1 MKTEEDRLKISYG
14 VEQDEQLDTI
24 AELTAIL
31 KSLDLR
37 LNMKEKEFNGSFD
50 EDDLFLLI
58 FGMSISY
65 EFDTANCDS
74 KNYVSPLIEVFDKK
88 KKEYNVVK
96 NCDFKDFFS
105 KTLLNCDFFQLKYLK
120 KGYNFE
126 FSDFEKELHKIFKR
140 RLYKRKENYVHFLL
154 ALIANLKLIHK
165 QKQLIDSCYTI
176 SDFVEDSTFSEQY
189 QDFKCTLDNFLNPD
203 YATFNHKDFEFF
215 KAVSDL
221 IYKIDDLRQNLL
233 LKFNINFKKADMLEN
248 KFKISID
255 NLAQLTIVQY
265 AVKNRY
271 GFIQKLSGGL
281 ESTQLWLYDSDLH
294 LHKPFS
300 MEVALVKFTNKLRK
314 VFPNVVTNYKEKRKF
329 RDLIFS
335 IKQSFKEYFVQANNL
350 VYLKDREN
358 VMRIVFNNGVLE
370 ISKKNLNT
378 YKFYKSFDPNKLAL
392 LGFNCNFD
400 KKEFEGLISNRI
412 ENKFKSFL
420 TWSIK
425 ELRNNDDIL
434 QENKMNFLAAVL
446 ANHFQYDEDY
456 HVMANFLGKK
466 GSGKTALMNMLT
478 NSVVNNNTLRKQHS
492 PFDYELNFFTPE
504 VALTTLFAFNS
515 EQDVR
520 NYSNN
525 SNVKSAIAREFISV
539 NKKYEDIQNVE
550 VHTKFLTFAE
560 VEARIKSDGGFYDRN
575 IYFYFDRKKDLYE
588 NELAKYDGD
597 ISKVIGSQVLGITAT
612 LYEGVQFQIKHV
624 FGRGARVY
632 KALYSKIFDES
643 TEIALENTNPEITK
657 LKIILK
663 KSNSFIYKKDLVD
676 LYHFVANSNLTAE
689 ISDLATNT
697 LMSYLRQWS
706 ENETTHGNIYYNLKL
721 NNEFRGV
728 KKNRQMILG
737 VEIKEEWLNKLIEY
751 YKRDTVI
758 LKRLTEIKNNY
769 IQLYQD
775 TELVKNIYEKFKI
788 EYVEPVEKKLNKEQ
802 NNYKY
807 TQTIFDKIDELDN
820 DLFYKD
826 TVKIES
832 KSLGGGV
839 EHGR

>member
-1 MKTEEDRLKISYG
+1 MKKEEDRLKISYG
-14 VEQDEQLDTI
+14 IEQDEQLDTI
-24 AELTAIL
+24 ADLTATL
-31 KSLDLR
+31 KSLDSR
-37 LNMKEKEFNGSFD
+37 LNMKEEEFNGSFD
-50 EDDLFLLI
+50 EDDLFFLI
-58 FGMSISY
+58 FAMSISY
-65 EFDTANCDS
+65 EFDTANCDG
-74 KNYVSPLIEVFDKK
+74 KNYVSPLIEVLDKK
-88 KKEYNVVK
+88 KKEYDIVK
-96 NCDFKDFFS
+96 NCNFKEFFS

-126 FSDFEKELHKIFKR
+126 FSDLEKEVHKFFKR
-140 RLYKRKENYVHFLL
+140 RLHRKKDNYIHFLL
-154 ALIANLKLIHK
+154 ALLANLKLIHK

-176 SDFVEDSTFSEQY
+176 SDFEKDGSFSEEY
-189 QDFKCTLDNFLNPD
+189 QDFKHTLDNFLNPD

-215 KAVSDL
+215 KDVSDL
-221 IYKIDDLRQNLL
+221 IYKLDELRQNLL
-233 LKFNINFKKADMLEN
+233 LKFNINFKKSDMLEN
-248 KFKISID
+248 KFKISVD
-255 NLAQLTIVQY
+255 NLAQLAILHY

-281 ESTQLWLYDSDLH
+281 ESTQLWLYDLDLH

-300 MEVALVKFTNKLRK
+300 IETALVKFTNKLRK

-350 VYLKDREN
+350 VYLKDRED

-378 YKFYKSFDPNKLAL
+378 YKFYKNFNPNKLAL

-400 KKEFEGLISNRI
+400 ANEFEGLISNRI
-412 ENKFKSFL
+412 ENKFKNFL
-420 TWSIK
+420 SWSIK
-425 ELRNNDDIL
+425 ELRNNDSIL
-434 QENKMNFLAAVL
+434 QKNKMCFLAAVL

-478 NSVVNNNTLRKQHS
+478 NSIANNNTLRKQHS

-575 IYFYFDRKKDLYE
+575 IYFYFDRKKDLYK

-597 ISKVIGSQVLGITAT
+597 ISKVISSQVLGIIAT

-624 FGRGARVY
+624 FGRGARIY

-657 LKIILK
+657 LKVILK
-663 KSNSFIYKKDLVD
+663 KSNSFVYKKDLVD
-676 LYHFVANSNLTAE
+676 LYHFAATSNLTAE
-689 ISDLATNT
+689 ISDLATST

-706 ENETTHGNIYYNLKL
+706 ENETSHGNIYYNLKL

-751 YKRDTVI
+751 YKKDTVI

-775 TELVKNIYEKFKI
+775 TELVKNIYEKLKI
-788 EYVEPVEKKLNKEQ
+788 EYVEPKKESNKEQ
-802 NNYKY
+802 NNYEY

>member
-1 MKTEEDRLKISYG
+1 MKKEEDRLKISYG
-14 VEQDEQLDTI
+14 IEQDEQLDTI
-24 AELTAIL
+24 ADLTATL
-31 KSLDLR
+31 KSLDSR
-37 LNMKEKEFNGSFD
+37 LNMKEEEFNGSFD
-50 EDDLFLLI
+50 EDDLFFLI
-58 FGMSISY
+58 FAMSISY
-65 EFDTANCDS
+65 EFDTANCDG
-74 KNYVSPLIEVFDKK
+74 KNYVSPLIEVLDKK
-88 KKEYNVVK
+88 KKEYDIVK
-96 NCDFKDFFS
+96 NYNFKEFFS

-120 KGYNFE
+120 KGYNFD
-126 FSDFEKELHKIFKR
+126 FSDLEKEVHKIFKR
-140 RLYKRKENYVHFLL
+140 RLHRKKDNYIHFLL
-154 ALIANLKLIHK
+154 ALLANLKLIHK

-176 SDFVEDSTFSEQY
+176 SDFEKDASFSKEY
-189 QDFKCTLDNFLNPD
+189 QDFKHTLDNFLNPD
-203 YATFNHKDFEFF
+203 YATFNHNDFEFF
-215 KAVSDL
+215 KDVSDL
-221 IYKIDDLRQNLL
+221 IYKLDELRQNLL

-248 KFKISID
+248 KFKISVD
-255 NLAQLTIVQY
+255 NLAQLTIVHY

-281 ESTQLWLYDSDLH
+281 ESTQLWLYDLDLH

-300 MEVALVKFTNKLRK
+300 IETALVKFTNKLRK

-350 VYLKDREN
+350 VYLKDRED

-370 ISKKNLNT
+370 ISKKNLNR
-378 YKFYKSFDPNKLAL
+378 YKFYKSFNPNKLAL

-434 QENKMNFLAAVL
+434 QENKMSFLAAVL

-478 NSVVNNNTLRKQHS
+478 NSIVNNNTLRKQHS

-560 VEARIKSDGGFYDRN
+560 VEARIKSDGGFFDRN

-588 NELAKYDGD
+588 NELAKYNGD
-597 ISKVIGSQVLGITAT
+597 ISRVIGSQVLGITAT

-624 FGRGARVY
+624 FGRGARIY

-657 LKIILK
+657 LKIILRK
-663 KSNSFIYKKDLVD
+663 ANSFIYKKDLVD
-676 LYHFVANSNLTAE
+676 LYHFVATSNLTAE
-689 ISDLATNT
+689 VSDLATST

-706 ENETTHGNIYYNLKL
+706 ENEASHGNIYYNLKL
-721 NNEFRGV
+721 NNDFQGV

-737 VEIKEEWLNKLIEY
+737 VKIKEEWFDKLIEY
-751 YKRDTVI
+751 YKKDTVI
-758 LKRLTEIKNNY
+758 LRRLTEIKNNY
-769 IQLYQD
+769 MQLYQD
-775 TELVKNIYEKFKI
+775 VELVKNVYEKFKI
-788 EYVEPVEKKLNKEQ
+788 EYVELKKESNKEQ
-802 NNYKY
+802 NNYEY
-807 TQTIFDKIDELDN
+807 TQAVFDKIDELDN